1 MATALEENPAIPLE
15 RIKIRVEEGRV
26 TLEGEVDWHYQRREA
41 EETARRITGV
51 KSVINLITVRQPT
64 VAPEDIKRQIEQ
76 AFVRHAEIDAENIQV
91 RVEEGGH
98 AILSGTV
105 RSWAERKEA
114 EEAAWRASGVTKVTN
129 LIRVQVP

>member
-1 MATALEENPAIPLE
+1 
-15 RIKIRVEEGRV
+15 
-26 TLEGEVDWHYQRREA
+26 
-41 EETARRITGV
+41 
-51 KSVINLITVRQPT
+51 
-64 VAPEDIKRQIEQ
+64 
-76 AFVRHAEIDAENIQV
+76 VRHAEIDAENIQV

-98 AILSGTV
+98 AIFSGTV